1 MHPTPTSSPT
11 TFRLRTRPLL
21 LGLLW
26 FGGWLVFA
34 TALILNVMPLTGS
47 LREGLC
53 LVGMMGAAQLFF
65 IFPARRTWLQ
75 LWRGTLTVDA
85 EGIRTRW
92 RHRRWSTFDRY
103 TLSFHIRET
112 HAISTPQEFHRSLQL
127 NLWCGAWPQLV
138 VNQFVEDYT
147 LLMAIVAAHVPP
159 VPDNLQWAKHHPANP
174 RQHQPAALPLGRLPS
189 SYPVTCIPRDY
200 REVSLTED
208 SLSITYW
215 NHTRATYTPDQFGYR
230 QGTGHA
236 WLMLQGQALI
246 NLGPHPEFV
255 AALKATLAAYHLPRY
270 QAALAA
276 GERVTLGLVQVGT
289 DTVCYN
295 GQTVQREAVYTGLVR
310 AEAVRLVDRLY
321 QPMLTIPHTDVV
333 NPDLFLALLKDCRP
347 AVTLLDVLGLSEPL

>member
-1 MHPTPTSSPT
+1 MNPHPTPT

-26 FGGWLVFA
+26 YGIWIGLT
-34 TALILNVMPLTGS
+34 TALTLNAVLLLTDSVLGS
-47 LREGLC
+47 LFMLSMAL
-53 LVGMMGAAQLFF
+53 LVLLYYGV
-65 IFPARRTWLQ
+65 PARRTWLQ

-103 TLSFHIRET
+103 TLSFHF
-112 HAISTPQEFHRSLQL
+112 HDHLHFSTPEQFRRYVQL

-159 VPDNLQWAKHHPANP
+159 VPANLQWAKQHPANP

-189 SYPVTCIPRDY
+189 SYPVTCIPREY

-215 NHTRATYTPDQFGYR
+215 NHTHATYTPDQFGYR
-230 QGTGHA
+230 QGTGNA
-236 WLMLQGQALI
+236 WLVLQGQALI

-270 QAALAA
+270 QAALTA
-276 GERVTLGLVQVGT
+276 GERVTLGQVQVGR

-295 GQTVQREAVYTGLVR
+295 GQTVQREAVYTGLVG

-333 NPDLFLALLKDCRP
+333 NPDLFMALLKDWRP
-347 AVTLLDVLGLSEPL
+347 AVTPLDVLGLSEPL